1 MRLDFIVMGHSKHD
15 NSTID
20 TDLGYERN
28 DIQIKGI
35 IYFAVGLFLLIVIT
49 FGLMAVLLS
58 VLEQNAVETL
68 KVANPM
74 LRSDKDR
81 LPSEPRL
88 QSAPGFGVDGPNGR
102 VNLEL
107 MAPQAEYW
115 ELRKQYEDLWKNGSK
130 DKATGV
136 VTVMPI
142 EQAKEKLLSQQVK
155 AAAGEDAE
163 KIGMSSR
170 MQYSDSS
177 SGRIANEKIR

>member
-1 MRLDFIVMGHSKHD
+1 MGHSKYD
-15 NSTID
+15 NTAID

-35 IYFAVGLFLLIVIT
+35 IYFAVGLLLLIVIT

-58 VLEQNAVETL
+58 VLEQNSSETH

-107 MAPQAEYW
+107 AAPQAEYW
-115 ELRKQYEDLWKNGSK
+115 ELRKQYKDLWENGLK
-130 DKATGV
+130 DKSTGA
-136 VTVMPI
+136 VTVLPI
-142 EQAKEKLLSQQVK
+142 EQAKEKLLSQQVR
-155 AAAGEDAE
+155 AASGEDAE
-163 KIGMSSR
+163 KIGASSR

-177 SGRIANEKIR
+177 SGRIANEKVR